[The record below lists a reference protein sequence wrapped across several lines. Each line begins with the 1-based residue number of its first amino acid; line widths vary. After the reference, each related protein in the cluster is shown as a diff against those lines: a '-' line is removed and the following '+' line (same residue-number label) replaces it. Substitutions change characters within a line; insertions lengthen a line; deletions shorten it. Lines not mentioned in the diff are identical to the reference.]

1 MTSVEGMFA
10 MCCFYV
16 EPDQQTSELQVCL
29 AEVLYDVSSIVADRD
44 HHTKQELATLYN
56 HITSNLERAWEI
68 TGGSEG
74 ELDSMAFLVAETAS
88 RQSTKTPWL

>member
-1 MTSVEGMFA
+1 MTSFEGMFA

-16 EPDQQTSELQVCL
+16 EPDQETPELQVCL

-56 HITSNLERAWEI
+56 HITCNLERAWEI

-74 ELDSMAFLVAETAS
+74 ELDSMALVVAERAS
-88 RQSTKTPWL
+88 RQSTKRPWL